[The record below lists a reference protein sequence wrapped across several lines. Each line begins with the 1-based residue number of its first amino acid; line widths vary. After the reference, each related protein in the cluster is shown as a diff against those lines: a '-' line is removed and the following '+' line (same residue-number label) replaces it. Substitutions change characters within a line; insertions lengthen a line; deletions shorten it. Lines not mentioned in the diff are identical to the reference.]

1 MKDGDGGG
9 VVAEESELK
18 MWLVVRGDI
27 QIGFDPTPVG
37 LAMSLGKYGAQV
49 GHAFGRLYTQSIT
62 EKPEVHRAYLETNE
76 PKVTVKVKNEAA
88 LIRVEEEAR
97 ALGIPCQLIR
107 DAGRSE
113 LPPNTATVCAFG
125 PARREEIGGYLKR
138 LQLLTEKPPVTPP

>member
-1 MKDGDGGG
+1 MSD
-9 VVAEESELK
+9 ESELK

-27 QIGFDPTPVG
+27 QIGFEPPPQG

-49 GHAFGRLYTQSIT
+49 GHAFGRLYTQSMV
-62 EKPEVHRAYLETNE
+62 EKPDMHAAYLEANE
-76 PKVTVKVKNEAA
+76 PKITVKVKNEAA
-88 LIRVEEEAR
+88 LVRVEEEAR

-138 LQLLTEKPPVTPP
+138 LQLLVEKPPVTP